1 MTTKEILTATKK
13 MTFNQAIAY
22 VKSIGFELTLAENFP
37 FLVSFNVKNNKEI
50 SRVSIYMKTLE
61 CKMADVKFSFLY

>member
-1 MTTKEILTATKK
+1 MNAKKILTATKK

-37 FLVSFNVKNNKEI
+37 FLVSFNVKN
-50 SRVSIYMKTLE
+50 
-61 CKMADVKFSFLY
+61 